1 MDKNSLKKNMLLKKE
16 SGKDSIQGSGDSERK
31 GNSIGDTEQIF
42 RVLAVERER
51 VLVIDCIKKTMPV
64 WMEIEKLDGFTEEE
78 GSCRSG
84 EADFDSLEDYSPDVR
99 KIIYQRYNI
108 ISAILP
114 FVADESMRSEMVA
127 RMAEEHGISKQ
138 SVRKYLCEYL
148 SSQDIRSLAPQE
160 RNTDRA
166 LTQDDMDIF
175 QIQLSCRN
183 GSSPR

>member
-1 MDKNSLKKNMLLKKE
+1 MDKDRLKKNMLLKKE
-16 SGKDSIQGSGDSERK
+16 KGEVQLKERGDSERK
-31 GNSIGDTEQIF
+31 GNSIGGTEQIF

-51 VLVIDCIKKTMPV
+51 VLVIDCIRKTMPV
-64 WMEIEKLDGFTEEE
+64 WMGIEELDGFIEEE

-84 EADFDSLEDYSPDVR
+84 ETDFGILEDYSPDVR
-99 KIIYQRYNI
+99 KTIYQRYNI

-127 RMAEEHGISKQ
+127 GMAEEHGISKQ

-160 RNTDRA
+160 RNTERA
-166 LTQDDMDIF
+166 LT
-175 QIQLSCRN
+175 
-183 GSSPR
+183 